1 MLVTAIRQQ
10 ERRKERFS
18 VYVDGKYSFSLSD
31 SALLQSGL
39 SSGVQLSGDDIK
51 RYKRLSAEDKLFTNA
66 VRYAAMRQR
75 SRWEIMTY
83 LARKEAAPELA
94 EQIAE
99 RLGGLGFVNDKA
111 FARNWVENRHL
122 LKPTSKRKLR
132 QELQAK
138 RVATTVIDEVLRE
151 DETGDRQELRSLI
164 AKKRRLPKFK
174 QDQAKLMQ
182 YLARQGFGYDDI
194 KSAMDESEDD

>member
-94 EQIAE
+94 EQIAD
-99 RLGGLGFVNDKA
+99 RLSGLGFIDDQA

-132 QELQAK
+132 QELQSK
-138 RVATTVIDEVLRE
+138 RVATAVIDEVLRQ

-164 AKKRRLPKFK
+164 AKKRRISKFS
-174 QDQAKLMQ
+174 QDPAKLMQ
-182 YLARQGFGYDDI
+182 YLARQGFGYEDI
-194 KSAMDESEDD
+194 KSAMDESDDD

>member
-83 LARKEAAPELA
+83 LGRKEAAPELA
-94 EQIAE
+94 EQIAA
-99 RLGGLGFVNDKA
+99 RLSDLGFVDDLA

-138 RVATTVIDEVLRE
+138 RVATAVIDEVLRE

-174 QDQAKLMQ
+174 QDPAKLMQ
-182 YLARQGFGYDDI
+182 YLARQGFGYEDI
-194 KSAMDESEDD
+194 KSAMDESDDD

>member
-83 LARKEAAPELA
+83 LGRKEAAPELA
-94 EQIAE
+94 EQIAA
-99 RLGGLGFVNDKA
+99 RLSDLGFVDDLA

-138 RVATTVIDEVLRE
+138 RVATAVIDEVLRE

-174 QDQAKLMQ
+174 QDPAKLMQ
-182 YLARQGFGYDDI
+182 YLARQGFGYEDI
-194 KSAMDESEDD
+194 KSVMDESDDD